1 MMASSN
7 SLPPPASST
16 GAIPLSHVSAIAI
29 MEGLKRED
37 APVLERIPQIQE
49 NFDLIAAAL
58 RVEQYNKGGAHNEV
72 RVSN

>member
-1 MMASSN
+1 
-7 SLPPPASST
+7 
-16 GAIPLSHVSAIAI
+16 